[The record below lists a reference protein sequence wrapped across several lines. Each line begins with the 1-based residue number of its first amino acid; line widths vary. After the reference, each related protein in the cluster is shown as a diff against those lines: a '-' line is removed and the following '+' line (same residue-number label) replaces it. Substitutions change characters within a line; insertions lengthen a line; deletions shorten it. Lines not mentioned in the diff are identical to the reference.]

1 MLPLIEFF
9 CTTPRINVVF
19 IMRMCFVLQRPKRYS
34 MINGAFLLAF
44 STLAVKLIGMLYK
57 IPLTNFIGAVG
68 RGYFSTAYGVFT
80 PVFAIATAG
89 LPVAISRLVS
99 QNMALGQYKQVQG
112 ILRVSIK
119 CFLITGIT
127 GFFLVLFAA
136 YPYANYIAQTPN
148 AVYSIFMIAPSVFF
162 CCINSAFRGY
172 YEGQSNM
179 YPTAVSQLIEA
190 ICKMA
195 LGLGAAY
202 FIMKFAMN
210 EYQASGCVFGKAV
223 SEEELLIHIYPY
235 TAAGAISGVTIG
247 EIVSAVYLV
256 IRHKLKGESFSKQ
269 DLELSPEPESD
280 TTILKSMLKFA
291 LPVMI
296 GGLTMNLVGIID
308 SSTIQNRLAHAIS
321 TNTELIRSIYNISNE
336 IPSSDIS
343 AYLYGCYNS
352 AMDFK
357 NLIPTITGALGI
369 SALPA
374 LASAWE
380 LKNRHRI
387 ESTVSMVTRL
397 TVFISLPAGFVLSVM
412 AKPILSL
419 VYSQSQSDI
428 VNAATPVLQIYGIFT
443 VLFSL
448 SIPVISMLHAIG
460 EMSFPIKTMLVGA
473 VFKIILNLIFVGQPK
488 FNINGAIFG
497 TLASTLIVVIW
508 NFIHLIRKTGVKI
521 SFVMIFLKPLVC
533 ALLSATSVYASFRAL
548 SSLISQGLATI
559 ISLIISMFVYIFVTF
574 LVRGI
579 YANDIKMF
587 SFGEKIAKTL
597 EKYRIVR

>member
-1 MLPLIEFF
+1 M
-9 CTTPRINVVF
+9 PRINIVF
-19 IMRMCFVLQRPKRYS
+19 ITGDVFCLQRPKRYS

-68 RGYFSTAYGVFT
+68 RGYFSTAYGIFT
-80 PVFAIATAG
+80 PVFAVATAG

-99 QNMALGQYKQVQG
+99 QNMALGHYKQVQG

-119 CFLITGIT
+119 CFLVTGSAGLLII
-127 GFFLVLFAA
+127 LAAA
-136 YPYANYIAQTPN
+136 YPYANYIAQTPK
-148 AVYSIFMIAPSVFF
+148 AIYSIFMIAPSVFF

-179 YPTAVSQLIEA
+179 YPTAISQLIEA
-190 ICKMA
+190 ICKMV

-202 FIMKFAMN
+202 LIMRFALR
-210 EYQASGCVFGKAV
+210 EYSLNGCVFGQVVDKNELMV
-223 SEEELLIHIYPY
+223 SIYPY
-235 TAAGAISGVTIG
+235 TAAGAVLGVTVG
-247 EIVSAVYLV
+247 EIASVIYLV
-256 IRHKLKGESFSKQ
+256 IRHKIKGGNFSNQ
-269 DLELSPEPESD
+269 DLALSPEPESD
-280 TTILKSMLKFA
+280 KTIFKSMLKFA

-296 GGLTMNLVGIID
+296 GGLTINLIGIID
-308 SSTIQNRLAHAIS
+308 SSTIQNRLAYAIS
-321 TNTELIRSIYNISNE
+321 SDTALIRRLYSISNE

-357 NLIPTITGALGI
+357 NLIPTITGALGV

-380 LKNRHRI
+380 LKNTYRI

-412 AKPILSL
+412 ARPILSL
-419 VYSQSQSDI
+419 VYSQSQADI
-428 VNAATPVLQIYGIFT
+428 VNAATPVLQIYGAVM

-448 SIPVISMLHAIG
+448 SIPIVSMLHAIG
-460 EMSFPIKTMLVGA
+460 ETTFPIKTLLISS
-473 VFKIILNLIFVGQPK
+473 VFKIILNIIFVGQPR

-497 TLASTLIVVIW
+497 TLISTTIMVVC
-508 NFIHLIRKTGVKI
+508 NFVHLIKKTGVKMN
-521 SFVMIFLKPLVC
+521 FVMIFVKPFIG
-533 ALLSATSVYASFRAL
+533 ALASAAGAYGSFKFLSTVTGQA
-548 SSLISQGLATI
+548 LATV
-559 ISLIISMFVYIFVTF
+559 ISLLASIFIYIFVTF
-574 LVRGI
+574 LIRGI

-597 EKYRIVR
+597 EKYGIMR

>member
-1 MLPLIEFF
+1 M
-9 CTTPRINVVF
+9 
-19 IMRMCFVLQRPKRYS
+19 QRPKRYS

-68 RGYFSTAYGVFT
+68 RGYFSTAYGIFT
-80 PVFAIATAG
+80 PVFALATAG

-99 QNMALGQYKQVQG
+99 QNMALGQYKQVKS
-112 ILRVSIK
+112 ILRVSVK
-119 CFLITGIT
+119 CFLVTGSI
-127 GFFLVLFAA
+127 GFLLILAIA
-136 YPYANYIAQTPN
+136 QPYATYIAQSPK

-162 CCINSAFRGY
+162 CCINAAFRSY

-179 YPTAVSQLIEA
+179 YPTAVSQLIES
-190 ICKMA
+190 ICKMV

-202 FIMKFAMN
+202 LIMRLALR
-210 EYQASGCVFGKAV
+210 EYQLSGCVFGQFV
-223 SEEELLIHIYPY
+223 PSDELMVHIYPY
-235 TAAGAISGVTIG
+235 TAAGAIFGVTVG
-247 EIVSAVYLV
+247 EVASVIYLI
-256 IRHKLKGESFSKQ
+256 IRHKVRGANFSEQ
-269 DLELSPEPESD
+269 DLALSPEAESD
-280 TTILKSMLKFA
+280 KIIFKSMLKFA

-296 GGLTMNLVGIID
+296 AGLTMNLVGIID

-321 TNTELIRSIYNISNE
+321 TDTALIRRLYNIPND

-357 NLIPTITGALGI
+357 NLIPTITGALGV

-380 LKNRHRI
+380 LKNKHRI

-397 TVFISLPAGFVLSVM
+397 SVFISLPAGFVLSVM
-412 AKPILSL
+412 ARPILSL
-419 VYSQSQSDI
+419 VYSQSQADI
-428 VNAATPVLQIYGIFT
+428 VNAATPVLQIYGAVM

-448 SIPVISMLHAIG
+448 SIPVVSMLHAIG
-460 EMSFPIKTMLVGA
+460 EMTFPIKTLIVGA
-473 VFKIILNLIFVGQPK
+473 VFKIILNIIFVGQPR

-497 TLASTLIVVIW
+497 TLASTLIMVVC

-521 SFVMIFLKPLVC
+521 SFVMIFVKPFIGAV
-533 ALLSATSVYASFRAL
+533 ASAVSAYGSFRLLCAIVPE
-548 SSLISQGLATI
+548 SLATV
-559 ISLIISMFVYIFVTF
+559 ISLVISMFFYLFVTF

-597 EKYRIVR
+597 EKYGIVR

>member
-1 MLPLIEFF
+1 
-9 CTTPRINVVF
+9 
-19 IMRMCFVLQRPKRYS
+19 MCSALQRPKRYS

-44 STLAVKLIGMLYK
+44 STLAVKLIGMFYK

-68 RGYFSTAYGVFT
+68 RGYFSTAYGIFT
-80 PVFAIATAG
+80 PVFAVATAG

-99 QNMALGQYKQVQG
+99 QNMALGHYKQVQG

-119 CFLITGIT
+119 CFLVTGSAGLLII
-127 GFFLVLFAA
+127 LAAA
-136 YPYANYIAQTPN
+136 YPYANYIAQTPK
-148 AVYSIFMIAPSVFF
+148 AIYSIFMIAPSIFF

-179 YPTAVSQLIEA
+179 YPTAISQLIEA
-190 ICKMA
+190 ICKMV

-202 FIMKFAMN
+202 LIMKFALK
-210 EYQASGCVFGKAV
+210 EYALTNSVFGQIVDENELMV
-223 SEEELLIHIYPY
+223 SIYPY
-235 TAAGAISGVTIG
+235 TAAGAVLGVTAG
-247 EIVSAVYLV
+247 ELASVIYLI
-256 IRHKLKGESFSKQ
+256 IRHKIKGGLFSKK
-269 DLELSPEPESD
+269 DLSLSPEPESD
-280 TTILKSMLKFA
+280 KTIFKSMLKFA

-296 GGLTMNLVGIID
+296 GGLTINLIGIID

-321 TNTELIRSIYNISNE
+321 SDTALIRRLYNISNE

-357 NLIPTITGALGI
+357 NLIPTITGALGV

-380 LKNRHRI
+380 LKNTYRI
-387 ESTVSMVTRL
+387 QSTVSMVTRL

-412 AKPILSL
+412 AGPILSL

-428 VNAATPVLQIYGIFT
+428 VSAATPVLQIYGAVI

-460 EMSFPIKTMLVGA
+460 ETSFPIKTLLIGS
-473 VFKIILNLIFVGQPK
+473 VFKIILNIIFVGQPR

-497 TLASTLIVVIW
+497 TLVSTTIMVVC
-508 NFIHLIRKTGVKI
+508 NFVHLIRKTGVKI
-521 SFVMIFLKPLVC
+521 NFVMIFFKPFIC
-533 ALLSATSVYASFRAL
+533 ALASAIGAYGSFVLLSEITSQASATV
-548 SSLISQGLATI
+548 
-559 ISLIISMFVYIFVTF
+559 ISLLTSLFIYVIVTF

-597 EKYRIVR
+597 EKYRIMR

>member
-1 MLPLIEFF
+1 
-9 CTTPRINVVF
+9 
-19 IMRMCFVLQRPKRYS
+19 

-68 RGYFSTAYGVFT
+68 RGYFSTAYGIFT
-80 PVFAIATAG
+80 PVFALATAG

-99 QNMALGQYKQVQG
+99 QNMALGQYKQVKS

-119 CFLITGIT
+119 CFLVTGII
-127 GFFLVLFAA
+127 GFLLILAVAQ
-136 YPYANYIAQTPN
+136 PYATYIAQTPK

-179 YPTAVSQLIEA
+179 YPTAISQLIEA
-190 ICKMA
+190 VCKMA
-195 LGLGAAY
+195 LGLGASY
-202 FIMKFAMN
+202 LIMKLALR
-210 EYQASGCVFGKAV
+210 EYQLSGCVFGSFV
-223 SEEELLIHIYPY
+223 PSDELMVHIYPY
-235 TAAGAISGVTIG
+235 TAAGAIFGVTVG
-247 EIVSAVYLV
+247 EVASVIYLI
-256 IRHKLKGESFSKQ
+256 IRHKVRGANFSKQ
-269 DLELSPEPESD
+269 DLALSPEAESD
-280 TTILKSMLKFA
+280 KTIFKSMLKFT

-296 GGLTMNLVGIID
+296 AGLTMNLIGIID

-321 TNTELIRSIYNISNE
+321 TDTALIRRLYNISND

-357 NLIPTITGALGI
+357 NLIPTITGALGV

-380 LKNRHRI
+380 LKNKHRI

-397 TVFISLPAGFVLSVM
+397 SVFISLPAGFVLSVM
-412 AKPILSL
+412 ARPILSL
-419 VYSQSQSDI
+419 VYSQAQADI
-428 VNAATPVLQIYGIFT
+428 VNAATPVLQIYGAVM

-448 SIPVISMLHAIG
+448 SIPVVSMLHAIG
-460 EMSFPIKTMLVGA
+460 EMTFPIKTLIIGA
-473 VFKIILNLIFVGQPK
+473 VLKIILNIIFVGQPR

-497 TLASTLIVVIW
+497 TLASTLIMVVC

-521 SFVMIFLKPLVC
+521 SFVMIFVKPFIGAVASAISAYSSFKLLC
-533 ALLSATSVYASFRAL
+533 AVVPQS
-548 SSLISQGLATI
+548 LATI
-559 ISLIISMFVYIFVTF
+559 ISLVLSMIFYIFVTF
-574 LVRGI
+574 LIRGI

-597 EKYRIVR
+597 EKYGIVR

>member
-1 MLPLIEFF
+1 MLPRIIGTNASYKYNIYYEDVFF
-9 CTTPRINVVF
+9 
-19 IMRMCFVLQRPKRYS
+19 LQKPKRYS

-57 IPLTNFIGAVG
+57 IPLTNYIGAVG

-112 ILRVSIK
+112 ILRVSVK
-119 CFLITGIT
+119 CFLVTGIT
-127 GFFLVLFAA
+127 GFLIILAVA

-148 AVYSIFMIAPSVFF
+148 AIYSIFMIAPSVFF

-190 ICKMA
+190 ICKMV
-195 LGLGAAY
+195 LGLGIAY
-202 FIMKFAMN
+202 FIMRFALR
-210 EYQASGCVFGKAV
+210 EYEISGCVFGKAV
-223 SEEELLIHIYPY
+223 SKEELLIRIYPY
-235 TAAGAISGVTIG
+235 TAAGAISGVTAG
-247 EIVSAVYLV
+247 EIVSAIYLV
-256 IRHKLKGESFSKQ
+256 IRHKIKGSCFSRQ
-269 DLELSPEPESD
+269 DLELSPEAESD
-280 TTILKSMLKFA
+280 KMIFKSMLKFA

-321 TNTELIRSIYNISNE
+321 SDTALIRRLYNISNE

-380 LKNRHRI
+380 LKNRYRI
-387 ESTVSMVTRL
+387 ESTVSMVSRL

-412 AKPILSL
+412 AGPILSL
-419 VYSQSQSDI
+419 VYSQSQADI
-428 VNAATPVLQIYGIFT
+428 VSAATPVLQIYGAFT

-448 SIPVISMLHAIG
+448 SIPVVSMLHAIG
-460 EMSFPIKTMLVGA
+460 EMTFPIKTMLVGA
-473 VFKIILNLIFVGQPK
+473 VFRIVLNFIFIGQPR

-497 TLASTLIVVIW
+497 TLVSTLIVVIW

-521 SFVMIFLKPLVC
+521 NFVMIFFKPFIC
-533 ALLSATSVYASFRAL
+533 ALASAGGAYGSYKAL
-548 SSLISQGLATI
+548 TNLVPQSLATV
-559 ISLIISMFVYIFVTF
+559 ISLVISIILYLFVTF

-597 EKYRIVR
+597 EKYGIVR